1 MWLCAHAC
9 WQSLR
14 EDIPRPVKKQV
25 VAQCAEILAAR
36 EGATGGVVGAAAA
49 ALKDALGKL
58 VAVGKNS
65 KGWRKGK

>member
-1 MWLCAHAC
+1 
-9 WQSLR
+9 
-14 EDIPRPVKKQV
+14 VKKQV

-65 KGWRKGK
+65 KGWRTGK